1 MPLRPAFFVIPVG
14 NLRLLHPRSRVQKA
28 TSFAA
33 LRDDRPFFAFPSP
46 SSRPEPKAQRRDPC
60 ILPIVPT
67 PPAQAT
73 KTRSAWLLATFFGA
87 GSLRPGPGTYGS
99 VAAAVLWLLAGFALH
114 HDTRLLGFATLAA
127 TALITAL
134 GIPAA
139 TRVAREAGRED
150 PGFVV
155 VDEVAGQW
163 VALLFVAPLWTHALV
178 AVLFFRFFDILKP
191 WPIRRFEA
199 LPEGTGIMADDLVA
213 GVFALACTHLVLHF
227 IPHLG

>member
-1 MPLRPAFFVIPVG
+1 MGEEERRPAG
-14 NLRLLHPRSRVQKA
+14 A
-28 TSFAA
+28 
-33 LRDDRPFFAFPSP
+33 
-46 SSRPEPKAQRRDPC
+46 E
-60 ILPIVPT
+60 IVTAPH
-67 PPAQAT
+67 

-87 GSLRPGPGTYGS
+87 GYLQPGPGTYGS
-99 VAAAVLWLLAGFALH
+99 AAAVVLWLVAGWLLH
-114 HDTRLLGFATLAA
+114 HNTVTLTVVTVTATV
-127 TALITAL
+127 LITAV

-163 VALLFVAPLWTHALV
+163 VALLFVPPLWPNALV
-178 AVLFFRFFDILKP
+178 AFLLFRFFDILKP

-213 GVFALACTHLVLHF
+213 GLFALGAAQLILHW
-227 IPHLG
+227 LQRLQ